1 MSESRNF
8 ENDQDRI
15 NLDLIRIHFEFNHIF
30 TRFPQDKSR
39 IYFRLVSI

>member
-15 NLDLIRIHFEFNHIF
+15 NLYLIHIHFLFNYKLPVSLKTNPAF
-30 TRFPQDKSR
+30 
-39 IYFRLVSI
+39 YFRLLSI